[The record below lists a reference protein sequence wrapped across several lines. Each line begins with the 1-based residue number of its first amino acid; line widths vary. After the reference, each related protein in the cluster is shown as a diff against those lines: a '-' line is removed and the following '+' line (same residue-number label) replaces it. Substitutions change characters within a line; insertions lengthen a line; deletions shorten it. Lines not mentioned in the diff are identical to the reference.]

1 MDIVVL
7 ASQRLD
13 AEPFTTGD
21 VIAEY
26 AGIELASVN
35 RTIRNIHERLERFG
49 KVGFKIQSM
58 PSGQKS
64 KVYLLNEE
72 QATLLIT
79 FLKNTPRVAD
89 FKEELVRE
97 FTLMKREL
105 YQRRAKFELG
115 KEFSKGLQSAIAD
128 SPALDEH
135 HHLYANINRL
145 VYKQA
150 LGVTAN
156 ELRRS
161 RDIPKTD
168 AITSY
173 LSTDE
178 ADAVRKVK
186 SQITNLLEMKMDY
199 QQIKQALAVQGVVY
213 RIELKLPAKAVTA
226 TN

>member
-1 MDIVVL
+1 MDLVVL

-35 RTIRNIHERLERFG
+35 RTIRNIHERLEHFG
-49 KVGFKIQSM
+49 KVGFKIKPM
-58 PSGQKS
+58 PSGQRA
-64 KVYLLNEE
+64 KVYLLNEQ

-89 FKEELVRE
+89 FKEALVRE

-135 HHLYANINRL
+135 HHLYANINKL

-150 LGVTAN
+150 LGVN
-156 ELRRS
+156 VGELRRS
-161 RDIPKTD
+161 RDIPKSEP
-168 AITSY
+168 ITSY
-173 LSTDE
+173 LSTSE

-186 SQITNLLEMKMDY
+186 TQITNLLEMKLNY
-199 QQIKQALAVQGVVY
+199 QQIKAALQVQGIVY
-213 RIELKLPAKAVTA
+213 QIRLTLPTKSAA